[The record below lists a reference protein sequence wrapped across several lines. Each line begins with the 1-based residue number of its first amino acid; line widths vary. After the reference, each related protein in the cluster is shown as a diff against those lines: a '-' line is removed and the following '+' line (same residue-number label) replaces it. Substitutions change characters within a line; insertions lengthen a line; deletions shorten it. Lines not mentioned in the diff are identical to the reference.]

1 MVRKVY
7 LGEHFLS
14 SAAATSVQFGVSQ
27 VINHPDY
34 DSGAIN
40 YDFSLL
46 KLDTPVDFA
55 ANPEIR

>member
-1 MVRKVY
+1 M
-7 LGEHFLS
+7 
-14 SAAATSVQFGVSQ
+14 QFGVSQ